1 MTKTQSISLRL
12 DTTTFKIL
20 SDIATQEDTPLSYV
34 IRKLIRNELKRAG
47 YFTTA
52 AHKPTQQSTTT
63 DSTDDWE

>member
-1 MTKTQSISLRL
+1 MTKTQAVSLRL

-47 YFTTA
+47 YFATTTP
-52 AHKPTQQSTTT
+52 KPTQQTTE
-63 DSTDDWE
+63 DDWE